1 VVDNSNARIEGLLQS
16 SKDLSRSIMMNILK
30 SIQNDQNDYLKKILS
45 TSICV
50 PLSKCVRHHAFFRE
64 KITQ

>member
-1 VVDNSNARIEGLLQS
+1 VVDNSSARIEVLLQS
-16 SKDLSRSIMMNILK
+16 SKDLNRSIMMNALK
-30 SIQNDQNDYLKKILS
+30 SIQNDQNDYLIKNLS

-50 PLSKCVRHHAFFRE
+50 PLSKCVRHRAFFRE